1 MKKIY
6 KNKARGFSKVNTKNR
21 ISRPQ
26 LKQLSDT
33 YDVILKELQSLHIE
47 KLNKTMSKFQTKIK
61 KRSTNLHS
69 KSEKQF

>member
-33 YDVILKELQSLHIE
+33 YDVILKEL
-47 KLNKTMSKFQTKIK
+47 
-61 KRSTNLHS
+61 
-69 KSEKQF
+69 